1 MTSDEIIER
10 LVKQFGDDK
19 VTRVQAEGCPQP
31 HALVPAELIQDVAKF
46 LRDDPDLDCK
56 FLATIAATDW
66 LAGERK
72 VKVGDEERVEEIKAR
87 IDVAYNFSSL
97 TKKHRVNV
105 KVTVDRDKPEVP
117 TLTGVFIAADWHERE
132 QYDLLGVNFKGHP
145 DLRRLM
151 MPEGWVGHP
160 LRKDYEQMSEWQ
172 GIPTSRPKSHDLF
185 RERLAREEAEE
196 EAGA

>member
-10 LVKQFGDDK
+10 LAAKFGQDK
-19 VTRVQAEGCPQP
+19 VTRVQPEGCPQAC
-31 HALVPAELIQDVAKF
+31 ALVPADLIVEVAKF
-46 LRDDPDLDCK
+46 LRDEPELDCK

-72 VKVGDEERVEEIKAR
+72 VKVGDKEEIQQIEAR
-87 IDVAYNFSSL
+87 IDVGYNFCSL
-97 TKKHRVNV
+97 TKHHRVNV
-105 KVTVDRDKPEVP
+105 KVSVDRNNAVVP
-117 TLTGVFIAADWHERE
+117 SITSVFVAADWHERE

-151 MPEGWVGHP
+151 MPDDWVGHP
-160 LRKDYEQMSEWQ
+160 LRKDYEQPPEWH